1 MNKNLVMHTL
11 QKARDSAKKRKFEQ
25 SVDFVVNFKGIDF
38 KKESNRIDVSV
49 NLPFGSGTTETKTL
63 VFARAKHFAEQ
74 LNTKV
79 QKIVM
84 EDEIEALSKSKKDVQ
99 QLVEEFNVVLAEG
112 PVMLTVAKF
121 LGQQLAP
128 KGKMPKPIQSSVRE
142 VESVVSSLGSS
153 IKISNKK
160 GKFMPLINLSIG
172 RETMNDEQLTENALA
187 VYNAIL
193 SAINNNTQSI
203 KSVMLKLTMGPA
215 VKVEEGEG
223 K

>member
-25 SVDFVVNFKGIDF
+25 SVDFIVNFKGIDF

-63 VFARAKHFAEQ
+63 VFARDKHFAEQ